1 MKYVLKINGPQSTCI
16 NEIDIIDLK
25 EVENLETYS
34 EDDETEE
41 EQENIED
48 IEVEAK
54 FVANKIKELVETKYQ
69 LYDLKLQQYRDIKY
83 KDIVILLR
91 STKGKAPIFEKQ
103 LIEKDIPVYSDM
115 SAEYIDT
122 MEIQTILSLLK
133 IIDNPMQDIPLVTVM
148 RSSIGKFTDN
158 ELVEIRLV
166 DQQSDFY
173 TALQKA
179 KLSVSTELKEK
190 IDRFLSRLDEWR
202 EEQEYLSLDE
212 LIWKIYEDTGFLNYM
227 GILPNGALRQAN
239 LKMLFERAKQYES
252 ASFKGLFN
260 FIRFIE
266 RLRSSS
272 GDLSAAKMIGENE
285 DVVRI
290 MSIHKSKGLEFPI
303 VFLVSASSNF
313 NLMDLNKDILL
324 DQDLGLG
331 VKYIDYDMQIKYDTL
346 TKLALKNKEMNSIFS
361 EEMRIL
367 YVALTRAKEK
377 LYITGLSK
385 DYQKEKE
392 KLENMI
398 SIYKKQQG
406 KINPILVKKYKSYL
420 NWILLVY
427 FSDFDKM
434 KNLAN
439 INIYAK
445 DELMKNLKP
454 EEKQEIDLLKLIQEN
469 SENVTDE
476 ELKQIENELNFSY
489 EFQSATTI
497 PSKTSITT
505 IAHRDMEEIK
515 STLISEE
522 DYLEPIKVDEE
533 LSSQQESEQ
542 NNISFPIPRFLQ
554 NGEEEKVTASK
565 RGTIVHLCM
574 KNLDFSKDYDL
585 QDIKDLIKSLSDREI
600 ITKKEADSVNAYQ
613 ILKFTKSDV
622 WQELKTAKEYHKEE
636 PFYINVS
643 ANEIEDT
650 DLPEDILAQ
659 GIIDLYYIDKE
670 DKLVLLDY
678 KTDFVKEGEEDILI
692 RRHTS
697 QLMLYK
703 EALENALD
711 RMVDK
716 IYIYSTVLG
725 KKVEI
730 T

>member
-48 IEVEAK
+48 IEVEAE

-730 T
+730 A